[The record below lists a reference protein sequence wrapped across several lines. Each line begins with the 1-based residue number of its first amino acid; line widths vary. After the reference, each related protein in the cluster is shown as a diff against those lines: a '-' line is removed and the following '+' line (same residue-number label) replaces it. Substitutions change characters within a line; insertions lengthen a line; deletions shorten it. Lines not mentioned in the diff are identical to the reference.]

1 MSFFNPDIYNE
12 DNLLPKDKEIIASVR
27 TLFESITD
35 SYRIDEYCDGVFLGK
50 LETELYKERLSLFLE
65 FLKKQGEAEID
76 DMIVSM
82 IEGYSDETFDA
93 IIRQNTEGIVIE
105 DE

>member
-12 DNLLPKDKEIIASVR
+12 DNLLDEDKEIIANVR
-27 TLFESITD
+27 YLYDSLTDESC
-35 SYRIDEYCDGVFLGK
+35 IDEYCDGIFLGK
-50 LETELYKERLSLFLE
+50 LECTLLKERLSLFLE
-65 FLKKQGEAEID
+65 FLKKRGEAEIT

-82 IEGYSDETFDA
+82 IEGYSNETLDE
-93 IIRQNTEGIVIE
+93 IIRRNTEGIVIE